1 MILAGTSGYSYS
13 DWKGSFYPEDIKEEN
28 MLEFYS
34 NHFNFTEINST
45 YYKMPNYFMLKNLSK
60 KVPEGFMFTVKSHG
74 SFTHERNASREDAKK
89 FIEALKPVCEEKKL
103 GCVLFQFPYSFHNT
117 PQNMDYLR
125 RIRDIFFGMELVFEF
140 RNFGWARQEVI
151 ELLKNNNIG
160 WVSVDEPD
168 IKGLVRPVVA
178 VTSDIGYIR
187 FHGRNRDKWYN
198 HSKAYER
205 YDYLYSEGEIKEWI
219 PRIRYIEKGSKITF
233 VSFNNHFRA
242 QGAKNA
248 SMLKRLL
255 NNGAVHI

>member
-13 DWKGSFYPEDIKEEN
+13 DWKGNFYPEDIKEGD

-45 YYKMPNYFMLKNLSK
+45 YYRMPNYFLFKNITK

-74 SFTHERNASREDAKK
+74 SFTHERNASKEDAVN
-89 FIEALKPVCEEKKL
+89 FIDALKPAMEEKKL

-125 RIRDIFFGMELVFEF
+125 KIKDIFEDIDLVFEF
-140 RNFGWARQEVI
+140 RNFGWTRQEVMEFLI
-151 ELLKNNNIG
+151 NSKIG

-168 IKGLVRPVVA
+168 INGLIRPVAA

-187 FHGRNRDKWYN
+187 FHGRNKEKWYN

-205 YDYLYSEGEIKEWI
+205 YDYLYSEEEIKEWI

-233 VSFNNHFRA
+233 VAFNNHFRA

-255 NNGAVHI
+255 VPGTTH